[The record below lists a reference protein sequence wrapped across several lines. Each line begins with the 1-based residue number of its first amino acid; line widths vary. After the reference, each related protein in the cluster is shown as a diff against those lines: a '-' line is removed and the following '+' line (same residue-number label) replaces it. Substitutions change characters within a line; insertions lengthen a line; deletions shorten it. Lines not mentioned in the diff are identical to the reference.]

1 MLQEDSG
8 CLRLEE
14 ASPNLVYLKTIQSV
28 TDSRSIPQ
36 GNQIFQPSNLLT
48 DYLKQTAIMEPLIT
62 DYFRCLCLSEHRAP
76 IKDQDAKRAKSE
88 LI

>member
-1 MLQEDSG
+1 
-8 CLRLEE
+8 
-14 ASPNLVYLKTIQSV
+14 
-28 TDSRSIPQ
+28 
-36 GNQIFQPSNLLT
+36 
-48 DYLKQTAIMEPLIT
+48 MEPLIT

>member
-1 MLQEDSG
+1 
-8 CLRLEE
+8 
-14 ASPNLVYLKTIQSV
+14 
-28 TDSRSIPQ
+28 
-36 GNQIFQPSNLLT
+36 
-48 DYLKQTAIMEPLIT
+48 MELLIT